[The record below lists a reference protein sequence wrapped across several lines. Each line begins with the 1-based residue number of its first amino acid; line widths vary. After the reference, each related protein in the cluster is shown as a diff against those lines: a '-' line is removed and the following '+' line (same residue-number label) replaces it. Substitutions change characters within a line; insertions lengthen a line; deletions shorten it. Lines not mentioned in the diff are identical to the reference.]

1 MNCPECDGKT
11 TVKIS
16 KKVEMVVARK
26 RVCTKCG
33 YSFYTEE
40 VEVDDPDA
48 LRYFWSTNK
57 ARQRM
62 KK

>member
-16 KKVEMVVARK
+16 KKVEMVVARQ

-33 YSFYTEE
+33 YTFCTEE
-40 VEVDDPDA
+40 VEVEEPDA
-48 LRYFWSTNK
+48 LRYYWATNK